1 MSAEEAGQAVGKLK
15 EAVQSIAQ
23 TASSQRR
30 TFVIVTIGA
39 QISIGLL
46 LYISASL
53 IDIDRSIVVHVEDRF
68 GALIDVTEQIGQIQE
83 YLMEATSRLA
93 DIVQDHDTELAAL
106 LTDDTNSQR
115 ALELLHSIET
125 SQQQLK
131 AEWESVRKTQTET
144 LAKTTETIDVARRE
158 LERYGQDRFDRLT
171 NLILSVGAIVVA
183 VLLAIPLNRI
193 IFSNRS
199 VSAKE

>member
-131 AEWESVRKTQTET
+131 AEWESVGKTQTET